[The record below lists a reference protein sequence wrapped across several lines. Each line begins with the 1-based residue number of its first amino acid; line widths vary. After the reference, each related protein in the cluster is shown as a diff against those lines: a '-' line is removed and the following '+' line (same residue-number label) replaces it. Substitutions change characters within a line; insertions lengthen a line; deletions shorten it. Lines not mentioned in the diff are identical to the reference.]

1 MADAEMLTV
10 FVYDVTHPRTRRKLS
25 AFFEDFAVRVQKS
38 VFETRLTASRTRA
51 AAAQAAALLQPGDS
65 LRVYAIAA
73 DGRPRCQTFGG
84 TPLLENEPYY
94 LL

>member
-10 FVYDVTHPRTRRKLS
+10 FVYDVAHPRTRRKLS
-25 AFFEDFAVRVQKS
+25 GFFEEFAVRVQKS
-38 VFETRLTASRTRA
+38 VFETRLTAARTGKA
-51 AAAQAAALLQPGDS
+51 AAHAAAMLQPGDS

-73 DGRPRCQTFGG
+73 DGRPRCQSFGG
-84 TPLLENEPYY
+84 TPMLENEPYY

>member
-10 FVYDVTHPRTRRKLS
+10 FVYDVTSDRTRRRLS

-38 VFETRLTASRTRA
+38 VFEARLTAARTRRLSLRA
-51 AAAQAAALLQPGDS
+51 AAMLDKGDS

-73 DGRPRCQTFGG
+73 DGRPRCHAFGG

>member
-1 MADAEMLTV
+1 MAETEMLTV
-10 FVYDVTHPRTRRKLS
+10 FVYDVTHPRTRRKVSEVL
-25 AFFEDFAVRVQKS
+25 EEVGVRVQKS
-38 VFETRLTASRTRA
+38 VFESMLTAARA
-51 AAAQAAALLQPGDS
+51 RAVAREASALLEPGDT

-84 TPLLENEPYY
+84 GPMLENEPYY

>member
-10 FVYDVTHPRTRRKLS
+10 FVYDVTSASTRRRLS

-38 VFETRLTASRTRA
+38 VFEARLTAARTRILT
-51 AAAQAAALLQPGDS
+51 AQASDLLLPGDS

-73 DGRPRCQTFGG
+73 DGRPRCHSVGG
-84 TPLLENEPYY
+84 TPMLENEPYY

>member
-10 FVYDVTHPRTRRKLS
+10 FVYDVAHPRIRRKVSEVLE
-25 AFFEDFAVRVQKS
+25 AIGVRVQKS
-38 VFETRLTASRTRA
+38 VFEARLTAARTRA
-51 AAAQAAALLQPGDS
+51 VARDAAALLAPGDT

-73 DGRPRCQTFGG
+73 DGRPRCQAFGG
-84 TPLLENEPYY
+84 GPMLEDEPYY

>member
-1 MADAEMLTV
+1 MADTEMLTI
-10 FVYDVTHPRTRRKLS
+10 FVYDIAHSRTRRRVA

-38 VFETRLTASRTRA
+38 VFEAQLTAARTRQVA
-51 AAAQAAALLQPGDS
+51 AAASALLAPGDS

-73 DGRPRCQTFGG
+73 DGRPRCQSFGG
-84 TPLLENEPYY
+84 TPMLENQPYY